1 MAIQVRALGD
11 KDFFAWL
18 GLFEGYSEFY
28 KSELTDQ
35 KALTVWSWLIDH
47 EHSLTG
53 AVAVDDDG
61 TGDFVG
67 FALYRE
73 VPNTLSATRGLFIDD
88 LFVAPESRTAG
99 VGRSLIEFAKGY
111 AAERKLSTVQWITAS
126 DNETAQKLYDDVGTR
141 TDWVTY
147 EIEL

>member
-1 MAIQVRALGD
+1 MSIKVRTLGD
-11 KDFFAWL
+11 KDFFSWL

-35 KALTVWSWLIDH
+35 KALQVWSWVIDKN
-47 EHSLTG
+47 ESLTG

-61 TGDFVG
+61 QFVG
-67 FALYRE
+67 FAHYRE
-73 VPNTLSATRGLFIDD
+73 VPNTLTASRGLFLDD
-88 LFVAPESRTAG
+88 LFVSPDSRSTG
-99 VGRSLIEFAKGY
+99 VGRALIEFAKEY
-111 AAERKLSTVQWITAS
+111 AAQHHLTTVQWLTAA
-126 DNETAQKLYDDVGTR
+126 DNETAQRLYDDVATR